1 MANLKLTHRVNF
13 MMAPSCTN
21 LTARIKL
28 IVHAEGSFIVSDSS
42 GAPTLRS
49 DARRNVDRIR
59 SAAVQVFR
67 EQGFSAPLED
77 VAAAAEVSK
86 ATIFNR
92 LGGRLGLIDAVID
105 EVVAVELRNV
115 IEDARSVVDI
125 RERICRYI
133 VALRDLQY
141 RLPAVNDVLLQEYRD
156 SEPLL
161 ALCHAGTAFHDSLV
175 AEGLAAGVLTAD
187 ITPADFQALA
197 RDNALALKH
206 GGRPPRADYDR
217 RTAFVL
223 KGICASSCAS
233 AS

>member
-1 MANLKLTHRVNF
+1 M
-13 MMAPSCTN
+13 
-21 LTARIKL
+21 
-28 IVHAEGSFIVSDSS
+28 SDSR

-49 DARRNVDRIR
+49 DARRNVERIR
-59 SAAVQVFR
+59 HAAVQVFR
-67 EQGFSAPLED
+67 EQGFSAPLEE
-77 VAAAAEVSK
+77 VAATAKVSK

-92 LGGRLGLIDAVID
+92 LGGRIGLIDAVID
-105 EVVAVELRNV
+105 EVVAGELRTV
-115 IEDARSVVDI
+115 IEDAQAVVEI
-125 RERICRYI
+125 RERVRSYI
-133 VALRDLQY
+133 DGLRDLQY

-175 AEGLAAGVLTAD
+175 AQGHAAGVLAPD
-187 ITPADFQALA
+187 FTPSDFQALA

-223 KGICASSCAS
+223 DGICASSCAS
-233 AS
+233 S